1 MVLSFIICPID
12 ASHNQAVK
20 QIIQQGGRE
29 FGAIGDGFGPSDPE
43 VEAMSL
49 NYSEPQRGY
58 WVALQNDCVVGC
70 GGIAEFDNVSKTCEL
85 RKLFVSPQCRGQG
98 LGKALTEHCLQE
110 AKRRGYQQC
119 YLDTLS
125 SMHSAIAL
133 YQSLGFKHLSEPFS
147 ASIHSGC
154 DVWMM
159 KAL

>member
-20 QIIQQGGRE
+20 QIIQHGGRE
-29 FGAIGDGFGPSDPE
+29 FGAIGDGFGPSDTE

-49 NYSEPQRGY
+49 HYNQPQRGY
-58 WVALQNDCVVGC
+58 WVALQNDIVVGC
-70 GGIAEFDNVSKTCEL
+70 GGIAELDDASKTCEL
-85 RKLFVSPQCRGQG
+85 RKLFVNPQCRGQG
-98 LGKALTEHCLQE
+98 LGKALAEHCLQE
-110 AKRRGYQQC
+110 AKRRAYKQC

-133 YQSLGFKHLSEPFS
+133 YQALGFYHLPEPFS